1 MAQEFEFTGKTVE
14 EAVLEGLNKLGLTK
28 ETANVTVVE
37 EGGKGL
43 FFKSKAKVLI
53 SKKEG
58 DAKRVVAFI
67 EALLAK
73 MEVTATAEVVSEGE
87 KLEINLIAANSSAL
101 IGYRGEVLDSIQ
113 TLAGAVYN
121 TGKEDY
127 MRVVVDCE
135 NYRARREET
144 LKNLANKLADKAV
157 RYGKKMAL
165 EPMNPY
171 ERRIIHSALAE
182 HTEVKTTSEGK
193 EPNRYVVVIPN
204 ELKPQRERFDR
215 GDRKFDR
222 RDRGERKGF
231 DRSERG
237 GDRPRPSRPAKK
249 ASSFSSFEG
258 FGGFIG
264 NSLKETNGEGT
275 PLKDEE

>member
-14 EAVLEGLNKLGLTK
+14 EAVLEGLQQLGLTK
-28 ETANVTVVE
+28 ETANVTVLE

-43 FFKSKAKVLI
+43 IFKSKAKVLI
-53 SKKEG
+53 SKKESDTG
-58 DAKRVVAFI
+58 RVIKFI
-67 EALLAK
+67 EALFGK
-73 MEVTATAEVVSEGE
+73 MDITATAEVVSEGE
-87 KLEINLIAANSSAL
+87 KVEINLIAANSSAL

-121 TGKEDY
+121 MGKEDY
-127 MRVVVDCE
+127 VRVVVDCE
-135 NYRARREET
+135 NYRGRREET

-182 HTEVKTTSEGK
+182 NADVKTTSEGK

-204 ELKPQRERFDR
+204 ELKPQKERFDR
-215 GDRKFDR
+215 DRKFGDRK
-222 RDRGERKGF
+222 DRGERKFG
-231 DRSERG
+231 ERRD

>member
-1 MAQEFEFTGKTVE
+1 MAQKFEFTAKTVE
-14 EAVLEGLNKLGLTK
+14 EAVSVGLSQLGLTK
-28 ETANVTVVE
+28 ETAEIEVLE
-37 EGGKGL
+37 EGGKG
-43 FFKSKAKVLI
+43 FIIKSKAKVVI
-53 SKKEG
+53 SKKESDG
-58 DAKRVVAFI
+58 ERAVAFI
-67 EALLAK
+67 DALLEK
-73 MEVTATAEVVSEGE
+73 MNYTATAQIEEEGE
-87 KLEINLIAANSSAL
+87 KITINLVATNSSSL
-101 IGYRGEVLDSIQ
+101 IGYRGEVLDAIQ
-113 TLAGAVYN
+113 TLAGAIAN
-121 TGKEDY
+121 IGREDY
-127 MRVVVDCE
+127 RRVVVDCE
-135 NYRARREET
+135 NYRAKREET
-144 LKNLANKLADKAV
+144 LKSLAKKVGDKAV
-157 RYGKKMAL
+157 KLGRKVRL
-165 EPMNPY
+165 EPMTPY

-182 HTEVKTTSEGK
+182 NTEVKTTSEGK

-231 DRSERG
+231 DRNERG

>member
-1 MAQEFEFTGKTVE
+1 MAQEFEFTAKTVE
-14 EAVLEGLNKLGLTK
+14 EAISEGLKELGLTK
-28 ETANVTVVE
+28 ETANVTVLD

-43 FFKSKAKVLI
+43 IFKSKAKVLI
-53 SKKEG
+53 SKKES
-58 DAKRVVAFI
+58 DAARVIAFI
-67 EALLAK
+67 EALLEK
-73 MEVTATAEVVSEGE
+73 MNLSATAELVAEGE
-87 KLEINLIAANSSAL
+87 KLEINLIATNSSSL

-113 TLAGAVYN
+113 TLAGAVAN
-121 TGKEDY
+121 TGKEEY
-127 MRVVVDCE
+127 IRVVVDCE

-144 LKNLANKLADKAV
+144 LKGLASKLADKAV
-157 RYGKKMAL
+157 RYGRKMAL

-182 HTEVKTTSEGK
+182 HPDVKTASEGK

-204 ELKPQRERFDR
+204 ELKPQHERTER
-215 GDRKFDR
+215 DRKFNRREGREDRKDR
-222 RDRGERKGF
+222 RED
-231 DRSERG
+231 RG

>member
-14 EAVLEGLNKLGLTK
+14 DAVLEGLTKLGLTK
-28 ETANVTVVE
+28 ETANVTVVD

-43 FFKSKAKVLI
+43 IFKSKAKVLI

-73 MEVTATAEVVSEGE
+73 MEITATAEVVSEGE

-121 TGKEDY
+121 TGKDDY

-144 LKNLANKLADKAV
+144 LKSLANKLADKAV
-157 RYGKKMAL
+157 RYGRKMAL

-215 GDRKFDR
+215 DRKFGDKGG
-222 RDRGERKGF
+222 RGERRFG
-231 DRSERG
+231 ERRD

>member
-14 EAVLEGLNKLGLTK
+14 EAVLEGLQQLGLTK
-28 ETANVTVVE
+28 ETANVTVLE

-43 FFKSKAKVLI
+43 IFKSKAKVLI
-53 SKKEG
+53 SKKESDTG
-58 DAKRVVAFI
+58 RVIKFI
-67 EALLAK
+67 EALFGK
-73 MEVTATAEVVSEGE
+73 MDITATAEVVSEGE
-87 KLEINLIAANSSAL
+87 KVEINLIAANSSAL

-121 TGKEDY
+121 MGKEDY
-127 MRVVVDCE
+127 VRVVVDCE
-135 NYRARREET
+135 NYRGRREET

-182 HTEVKTTSEGK
+182 NADVKTTSEGK

-204 ELKPQRERFDR
+204 ELKPQKERFDR
-215 GDRKFDR
+215 DRKFGDRK
-222 RDRGERKGF
+222 DRGERKFG
-231 DRSERG
+231 ERRD

-275 PLKDEE
+275 PLKDED